1 MMTFLSNN
9 KTKPITIRLPV
20 EILEEY
26 KKKAEDA
33 GVATSKLLADA
44 CVSWWMTA
52 KHMEV
57 QQEPEVKELEGRK
70 WIKVEGE
77 AVHLTDPYS
86 YKPHIFVDDE

>member
-1 MMTFLSNN
+1 MMTFLFPK

-20 EILEEY
+20 EILEEF

-57 QQEPEVKELEGRK
+57 QQEPEVKELEGRQ